1 MFGVPDIFRRCGPA
15 WYLEAEEQRD
25 GLVLS
30 DALQTQLKGIIVY
43 DEEATIGL
51 KAGTANYFRDVE
63 LPRLDPVRPLK

>member
-1 MFGVPDIFRRCGPA
+1 MESPTYSGDVDVAR
-15 WYLEAEEQRD
+15 YLEAEEQRA

-51 KAGTANYFRDVE
+51 KAGTANYFRDIKLTVS
-63 LPRLDPVRPLK
+63 RRRDP